1 MHPLLVHIRPAVR
14 HAWSSKGS
22 QKQDVAQALSARL
35 NNAYQTLLYPL
46 SRAEYILELNQL
58 PMSESDQVNDTT
70 FMSHVM
76 DARETIEE
84 GEDESEI
91 VALAEK
97 NDERINDTVAE
108 IERLVGERDW
118 ARVKEV
124 AIRLRYLEGIHR
136 AVKKWLDNR

>member
-1 MHPLLVHIRPAVR
+1 MVLQGFRKSLPREACLHLTDFF
-14 HAWSSKGS
+14 K

-91 VALAEK
+91 MALAEK
-97 NDERINDTVAE
+97 NDGVF
-108 IERLVGERDW
+108 
-118 ARVKEV
+118 
-124 AIRLRYLEGIHR
+124 
-136 AVKKWLDNR
+136 